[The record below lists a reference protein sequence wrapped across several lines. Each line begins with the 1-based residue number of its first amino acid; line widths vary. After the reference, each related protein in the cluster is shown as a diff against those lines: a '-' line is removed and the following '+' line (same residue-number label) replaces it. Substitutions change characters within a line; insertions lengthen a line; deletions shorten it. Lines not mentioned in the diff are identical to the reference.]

1 MKRTLVAGGLC
12 AAAFLFAAEA
22 FAQTG
27 TARGKVVDEKN
38 QPVPETA
45 ITLEFQGGVTRKLET
60 KTNKKGEFTQVGMYP
75 GPYKITASKD
85 GYAPAILEYRISMGE
100 PTYLPD
106 IKMLSKAAAQ
116 AAAQAAGDPAREE
129 LAANFKKAIEL
140 TQAGQLDQAEAAY
153 KEILVKHPSVP
164 EVHYNLGFVYSQKK
178 DWPSA
183 EAAYLKAIEIRP
195 AYGEAYTALSRVYR
209 DSGQAAKATEIL
221 AKAAAENKAD
231 PKVQF
236 GVAVDMLNSGK
247 PEEAVAAFQKVLE
260 IDPNY
265 ADAYFHLGTLAVGQN
280 KIPEAIGH
288 LEKFL
293 SMNPTNTQNVATAQ
307 GLLQALKPKQ

>member
-1 MKRTLVAGGLC
+1 MKRSLVAGGLC
-12 AAAFLFAAEA
+12 AAAFLFGAEA

-27 TARGKVVDEKN
+27 TARGKVVDEKA
-38 QPVPETA
+38 QPVAEA
-45 ITLEFQGGVTRKLET
+45 VITLEFMGGVTRKMET

-75 GPYKITASKD
+75 GPYKITVNKE
-85 GYAPAILEYRISMGE
+85 GYAPAILEHRIQMGE

-106 IKMLSKAAAQ
+106 ITMLSKAAAQ
-116 AAAQAAGDPAREE
+116 AAVGDKGREE
-129 LAANFKKAIEL
+129 LSANFKKATEL

-153 KEILVKHPSVP
+153 KEILVKHPSVA
-164 EVHYNLGFVYSQKK
+164 EVHYNLGYVYSQKK
-178 DWPSA
+178 DWPAA

-221 AKAAAENKAD
+221 NKAAAENKAD

-236 GVAVDMLNSGK
+236 GVAVDLLNSGK

-293 SMNPTNTQNVATAQ
+293 AMNPSNTQNVATAQ

>member
-12 AAAFLFAAEA
+12 AATLLLGAEA

-27 TARGKVVDEKN
+27 TVRGKVVDEKE
-38 QPVPETA
+38 QPVVEA
-45 ITLEFQGGVTRKLET
+45 VITLEFQGGVTRKLET

-75 GPYKITASKD
+75 GPYRITVSKD
-85 GYAPAILEYRISMGE
+85 GYAPAVIEYRISMGE
-100 PTYLPD
+100 PTYVPD
-106 IKMLSKAAAQ
+106 IKMLTRAAAQ
-116 AAAQAAGDPAREE
+116 AAAGDPGREE
-129 LAANFKKAIEL
+129 LAANFKKATEL

-153 KEILVKHPSVP
+153 QEILVKHPSVA

-178 DWPSA
+178 DWPAA

-195 AYGEAYTALSRVYR
+195 AYGEAYTALARVYR
-209 DSGQAAKATEIL
+209 ESGQAAKATEIL
-221 AKAAAENKAD
+221 AKAAAENTTD

-236 GVAVDMLNSGK
+236 GVAVDLLNSGK
-247 PEEAVAAFQKVLE
+247 GEEAVAAFQKVLE
-260 IDPNY
+260 IDPNF